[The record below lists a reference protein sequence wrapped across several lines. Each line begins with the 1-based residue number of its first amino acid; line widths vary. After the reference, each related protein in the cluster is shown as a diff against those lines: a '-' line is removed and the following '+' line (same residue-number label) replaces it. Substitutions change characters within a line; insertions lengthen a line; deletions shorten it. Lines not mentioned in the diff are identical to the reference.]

1 MGCWWYGTGTAG
13 QGCCYRTAAPRFP
26 HQIWLTFFEGRYL
39 ILLMGAF
46 SIYTGFI
53 YNECFSKATVIFP
66 SAWSVAT
73 MANRSSWRWD
83 PKPRCEPCLGPAST
97 DTPCSAHSSAY
108 LATHPLLT
116 LDPNV
121 TGVFQ
126 GPYPFGI
133 DPVSVPWGRG
143 CGGTLGEVAPESH
156 PPCA

>member
-1 MGCWWYGTGTAG
+1 
-13 QGCCYRTAAPRFP
+13 
-26 HQIWLTFFEGRYL
+26 
-39 ILLMGAF
+39 MGAF

-73 MANRSSWRWD
+73 MANHSSWRWGGV
-83 PKPRCEPCLGPAST
+83 PAPCPGPRLPAGA
-97 DTPCSAHSSAY
+97 DTPRSAPSSAY

-121 TGVFQ
+121 TGVFR

-133 DPVSVPWGRG
+133 DPVSVPWG
-143 CGGTLGEVAPESH
+143 
-156 PPCA
+156 